1 MENKPKYAGLGIT
14 LGAVLGAAFG
24 VFAGNVGVWIAIGV
38 VIGLALGVMFR
49 RKETQCPQCAQIH
62 RAHELRRQV

>member
-1 MENKPKYAGLGIT
+1 MENKPQYTGLGIT

-24 VFAGNVGVWIAIGV
+24 VLAGNVGIWIAIGV
-38 VIGLALGVMFR
+38 VIGLALGLTFR

-62 RAHELRRQV
+62 RGHELRRQV